1 MDLTFKCR
9 YKNKDLALKCRYK
22 DKDLAFKCRYKN
34 KDLALKCSYKNK
46 NDIEHLFIYKKTF
59 YFIYSYVYRMHIL
72 KE

>member
-46 NDIEHLFIYKKTF
+46 NDIEHLYIRKRFILYTHMCIACIF
-59 YFIYSYVYRMHIL
+59 
-72 KE
+72 